1 MSLSQSDL
9 QNINTFEI
17 PYSINNGVLEI
28 NAKSVFIWIDK
39 RPPYCDRGRY
49 LLHVENMPDKLP
61 VVDGADL
68 FPRYYFKMSNLFDEL
83 NEWLKINNKNP
94 LF

>member
-1 MSLSQSDL
+1 MQIEEIDL
-9 QNINTFEI
+9 HDINTFEI
-17 PYSINNGVLEI
+17 PYSINDGVLEI

-49 LLHVENMPDKLP
+49 LLHVENMPGKLP
-61 VVDGADL
+61 LVDGADF

-83 NEWLKINNKNP
+83 NEWLKINNQKP
-94 LF
+94 